1 MEHIGICK
9 SNQAQQKTIGKESK
23 MRFQDR
29 DAQILQAIQEI
40 GGVIAKRQLK
50 TLFWKDKTPRAMEKR
65 LAKLRSAAYIAWP
78 SKEQRRIY
86 PVPEPV
92 IWLDWKGISCLASRS
107 GIHFDP
113 LKKIKENQMRTLQKD
128 LRTQG
133 LTWLR
138 EPRWSQLA
146 HDLITIDIRLRF
158 QHFCNL
164 SDRITLE
171 KWINESTFRSD
182 MDRVQIRYKSRQGKM
197 ISRKKG
203 VCPDGMLVLVNEKL
217 KGLQQPYRAR
227 FLLEVDMA
235 THDNTSFGLEKS
247 LAGSV
252 YTKSKAYKDR
262 FGNNAGRWIIITTG
276 ETRMKNLMEQTRE
289 YAKKNADLFLFT
301 IFSKFFSANVLQ
313 GRIWSKCGLD
323 QDVTLFEE

>member
-1 MEHIGICK
+1 
-9 SNQAQQKTIGKESK
+9 

-29 DAQILQAIQEI
+29 DALILQAIQEI

-65 LAKLRSAAYIAWP
+65 LAKLRSAAYITWP
-78 SKEQRRIY
+78 SKKQRQLY

-92 IWLDWKGISCLASRS
+92 IWLDWKGISYLASRS
-107 GIHFDP
+107 GIHFNSP
-113 LKKIKENQMRTLQKD
+113 KKINENQMRTLQNN
-128 LRTQG
+128 LRAQG

-146 HDLITIDIRLRF
+146 HDLIAIDIRLRF
-158 QHFCNL
+158 QHYCDL
-164 SDRITLE
+164 IDQITLE

-203 VCPDGMLVLVNEKL
+203 VCPDGILALVDEKL
-217 KGLQQPYRAR
+217 KSLQQPFRAR

-247 LAGSV
+247 LAGAA
-252 YTKSKAYKDR
+252 YIKSKSYRER

-276 ETRMKNLMEQTRE
+276 ETRMNNLKEQTSE

-301 IFSKFFSANVLQ
+301 TFNEFFAANVLKD
-313 GRIWSKCGLD
+313 RIWRKCGSD
-323 QDVTLFEE
+323 QKVTLFEE

>member
-1 MEHIGICK
+1 
-9 SNQAQQKTIGKESK
+9 

-29 DAQILQAIQEI
+29 DVLIFQAIQDM
-40 GGVIAKRQLK
+40 GGVLAKRQLK

-65 LAKLRSAAYIAWP
+65 LAKLRSAAYITWP
-78 SKEQRRIY
+78 SKEQRRMNPI
-86 PVPEPV
+86 PEPI
-92 IWLDWKGISCLASRS
+92 IWLDWKGVCFLASRS

-128 LRTQG
+128 LRAQG

-138 EPRWSQLA
+138 EPRWNQLA
-146 HDLITIDIRLRF
+146 HDLIAIDIRLRF
-158 QHFCNL
+158 QHYCDL
-164 SDRITLE
+164 SDQITLE

-203 VCPDGMLVLVNEKL
+203 VCPDGMLVLVDEKL
-217 KGLQQPYRAR
+217 KNMQQPYRAR

-247 LAGSV
+247 LAGAA
-252 YTKSKAYKDR
+252 YIKSKAYKDR

-276 ETRMKNLMEQTRE
+276 ETRMKNLMEQTSE

-301 IFSKFFSANVLQ
+301 TFNEFFFANALQ
-313 GRIWSKCGLD
+313 DRIWIKCGLD
-323 QDVTLFEE
+323 SKVTLFEE